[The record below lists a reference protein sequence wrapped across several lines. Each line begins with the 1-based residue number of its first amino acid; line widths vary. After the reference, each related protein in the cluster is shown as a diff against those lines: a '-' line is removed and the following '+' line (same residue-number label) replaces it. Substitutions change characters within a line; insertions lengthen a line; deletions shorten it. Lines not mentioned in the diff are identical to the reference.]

1 MHTIEPFY
9 NWRDRYIAAKDE
21 RSPFYGYQNS
31 EFEFTHKI
39 YNYLIHPQWDAFGS
53 PTLYMK
59 VIFADYDSGFAIIE
73 LLGEWNDCIQND
85 VMFVKREVADLMME
99 QGIFKYIII
108 GENLLNFHGGDDD
121 YYQEWSEEVREE
133 GGWICF
139 LNLRDHVIEE
149 MAEAR
154 LQFHIHFDAPFNQVS
169 WRPYKPKLL
178 FQKID
183 EYVLNP
189 QHFIL
194 PH

>member
-9 NWRDRYIAAKDE
+9 NWRDRYIAAQDE
-21 RSPFYGYQNS
+21 RSPFYGRVNS

-59 VIFADYDSGFAIIE
+59 VIYADYDMSFAIIE

-85 VMFVKREVADLMME
+85 VMFLKRDIVDLMTE
-99 QGIFKYIII
+99 EGIYKYIFV

-121 YYQEWSEEVREE
+121 YYQEWSEEIREK

-139 LNLRDHVIEE
+139 LNLREHVIEE
-149 MAEAR
+149 MAAAR
-154 LQFHIHFDAPFNQVS
+154 LQFYINFDAPFNQVD
-169 WRPYKPKLL
+169 WRPYKPQLL
-178 FQKID
+178 YQKID
-183 EYVLNP
+183 EYVSHP
-189 QHFIL
+189 ARRIL
-194 PH
+194 PG

>member
-9 NWRDRYIAAKDE
+9 NWRDRYISAQDE
-21 RSPFYGYQNS
+21 RSPFYGRVND

-59 VIFADYDSGFAIIE
+59 VIYADYDLGFAIIE

-85 VMFVKREVADLMME
+85 VMFLKRDVADLMTE
-99 QGIFKYIII
+99 AGIYRYIFV
-108 GENLLNFHGGDDD
+108 GENVLNFHAGDDD
-121 YYQEWSEEVREE
+121 YYQEWSEDVREND
-133 GGWICF
+133 GWICF

-149 MAEAR
+149 MVEAR
-154 LQFHIHFDAPFNQVS
+154 LQFHINFDEPFNQVD
-169 WRPYKPKLL
+169 WRPYKPQLL

-183 EYVLNP
+183 DYIRNP
-189 QHFIL
+189 TLRIL
-194 PH
+194 GD